1 MYPILA
7 GAGKK
12 KKAES
17 APHVSIGC
25 MITLAAALDVDYSFG
40 NHDVLVTL
48 TCPSLSSFSRF
59 YPLEGTARDDR
70 WG

>member
-40 NHDVLVTL
+40 NHDLDLSVSFLL
-48 TCPSLSSFSRF
+48 FQILSLGGNRS
-59 YPLEGTARDDR
+59 G
-70 WG
+70 